1 VHGFTPAPLD
11 PAGVRRA
18 AGWTQLVVGD
28 DDAACPVDD
37 AVEMAAGLQ
46 VDLDVIP
53 GGAHLNTDAG
63 YGPWPAV
70 LEWVTDRH
78 ARMVTNR

>member
-1 VHGFTPAPLD
+1 
-11 PAGVRRA
+11 
-18 AGWTQLVVGD
+18 
-28 DDAACPVDD
+28 
-37 AVEMAAGLQ
+37 MAAQLK

-70 LEWVTDRH
+70 LDWVRDRH
-78 ARMVTNR
+78 TRMVTNR